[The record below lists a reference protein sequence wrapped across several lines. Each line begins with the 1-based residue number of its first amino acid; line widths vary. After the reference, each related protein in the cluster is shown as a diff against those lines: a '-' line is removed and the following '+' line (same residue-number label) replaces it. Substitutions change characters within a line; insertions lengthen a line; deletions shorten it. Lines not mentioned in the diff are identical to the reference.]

1 MIRRLGAFAVIFD
14 AQGRVLLCH
23 RRDMDAWN
31 LPGGVVED
39 GELPNNAVV
48 REVFEETGLR
58 VEIERLAG
66 IYLKPREA
74 DLVFS
79 FVCRI
84 IGGDMAPSEE
94 ADRHAYFHP
103 SDLPANT
110 APKQVERIED
120 AIKITDLV
128 FRVQEGMST
137 AEMLQ
142 DQG

>member
-1 MIRRLGAFAVIFD
+1 LGAFAVIFD
-14 AQGRVLLCH
+14 AQGKILLCH

-39 GELPNNAVV
+39 GELPNDAVI
-48 REVFEETGLR
+48 REVFEETGLK

-66 IYLKPREA
+66 IYLKPREL

-84 IGGDMAPSEE
+84 IGGEMAPSEE
-94 ADRHAYFHP
+94 ADRLAYFP
-103 SDLPANT
+103 PTDLPANT

-120 AIKITDLV
+120 AIKFADLV
-128 FRVQEGMST
+128 FRKQEGMST
-137 AEMLQ
+137 EEMLEE
-142 DQG
+142 QGLK